1 MDPPVDEDAI
11 LHGMLDGDSADPQ
24 PVTSIPASTAAR
36 NALSKSTAS
45 MSSSQSSMR
54 RTRSTFAGSSASL
67 GSSSRNSAVSIDQST
82 MLVGID
88 DLGLQGSAAAPT
100 AAPAR
105 GGGMRYRKPLQSGND
120 DDGVAPLPARL
131 GRTSTRSSTNLLSD
145 DGMAPL
151 SSARRGSTNS
161 TNRLA
166 SRTNLRSTSDLAA
179 TGTGS
184 PRAVGSLRRMSRD
197 PGTLGSTVRL
207 TGGGALGSTTRLADA
222 PAPRRGSVGNLLG
235 DGARAPLGSR
245 KSSIAT
251 SSTALAKARTKSS
264 GTLLGSMTSMR
275 NAPGG
280 AAATPP
286 APRKDA
292 KACMS
297 NIDAALL
304 DAERNFRT
312 PLVAGN
318 GSPGPVAPSMPPVS
332 ARSSLHSALPSVGP
346 GRTSITSSAASQ
358 RPGTL
363 PPLPG
368 MGESAQQQ
376 QQQQP
381 VVVSDVSPVP
391 RRFSRITSGAPI
403 TAALLHE
410 AATQRK
416 DTVRSVTN
424 RLTDPDR
431 YPDAFKHR
439 IEAIHQRKLSMIQHQ
454 HELDPDDKLTPAD
467 LGAALPPMDHI
478 SDRAAAVTD
487 RLYRPAPVA
496 PAPPTNPAS
505 TRARPKPHY
514 DASRRMDFFNEFAR
528 GASRIQDVPAATAGT
543 EDGQGGRKGV
553 KFEEAGEGGEPL
565 AGIFGDVPLRE
576 GGIKKVT
583 VMSMGNLTVIK

>member
-11 LHGMLDGDSADPQ
+11 LHGMLDGDSAEPQ
-24 PVTSIPASTAAR
+24 PVTSILASTAAR
-36 NALSKSTAS
+36 NALRKSTAS

-54 RTRSTFAGSSASL
+54 RTHSNFAGSSASL
-67 GSSSRNSAVSIDQST
+67 GGSHSSCNSVVSIDQST

-88 DLGLQGSAAAPT
+88 DLGLQGTAAAP
-100 AAPAR
+100 AGGPPS
-105 GGGMRYRKPLQSGND
+105 GGMRYRKPLQSGND
-120 DDGVAPLPARL
+120 DDVAPLPARL
-131 GRTSTRSSTNLLSD
+131 GRTSTRSSTNLLND

-151 SSARRGSTNS
+151 SSARRSSINL

-184 PRAVGSLRRMSRD
+184 PRAVGSLRRLSRD
-197 PGTLGSTVRL
+197 PGTLGSTARL

-222 PAPRRGSVGNLLG
+222 PCPRRGSVGNLLG
-235 DGARAPLGSR
+235 GGDGARVPLGSR

-251 SSTALAKARTKSS
+251 SSTALSKARTKSS
-264 GTLLGSMTSMR
+264 GTLLGSMTNVR
-275 NAPGG
+275 NGPG
-280 AAATPP
+280 AAGTPP

-312 PLVAGN
+312 PLVTGN
-318 GSPGPVAPSMPPVS
+318 GSPGPAAPAIPTS

-358 RPGTL
+358 RPGML

-368 MGESAQQQ
+368 VGESAQQQ
-376 QQQQP
+376 QQP
-381 VVVSDVSPVP
+381 VVASDVSPAP
-391 RRFSRITSGAPI
+391 RRFTRITSGAPI

-416 DTVRSVTN
+416 DTVRRVTN

-439 IEAIHQRKLSMIQHQ
+439 IEAIHQRKLSVIQHQ
-454 HELDPDDKLTPAD
+454 HELEPDDKVTLAD

-478 SDRAAAVTD
+478 SDRATAVTD
-487 RLYRPAPVA
+487 RLYRPAPAA
-496 PAPPTNPAS
+496 PAPPTAPAPA
-505 TRARPKPHY
+505 RARPKPRN
-514 DASRRMDFFNEFAR
+514 DANCGMDFFNEFAR
-528 GASRIQDVPAATAGT
+528 GASRIQDVPAAAGAAADQT
-543 EDGQGGRKGV
+543 GPKRDEAAGDG
-553 KFEEAGEGGEPL
+553 APL
-565 AGIFGDVPLRE
+565 PGIFGDVPLKE

-583 VMSMGNLTVIK
+583 AMSMGNLTVIK

>member
-11 LHGMLDGDSADPQ
+11 LHGMLDGDSPEPQ
-24 PVTSIPASTAAR
+24 PVTSILASSAAR
-36 NALSKSTAS
+36 NALRKSTAS
-45 MSSSQSSMR
+45 MSSSKSSMR

-67 GSSSRNSAVSIDQST
+67 GGSNSSRNSVVSIDQST

-88 DLGLQGSAAAPT
+88 DLGLQGTAAAPSG
-100 AAPAR
+100 PHS
-105 GGGMRYRKPLQSGND
+105 GGMRYRKPLQSGND
-120 DDGVAPLPARL
+120 DDVSPLPSRL
-131 GRTSTRSSTNLLSD
+131 ARTSTRSSTNLLSD

-151 SSARRGSTNS
+151 SSARRSSTNS

-179 TGTGS
+179 ATGS

-197 PGTLGSTVRL
+197 PGALGSTARL
-207 TGGGALGSTTRLADA
+207 SGALGSTTRLADA
-222 PAPRRGSVGNLLG
+222 PAPRRGSVGNLLSGG
-235 DGARAPLGSR
+235 DSPRVPLGSR
-245 KSSIAT
+245 KSSIAA

-264 GTLLGSMTSMR
+264 GTLLGSMTSVR
-275 NAPGG
+275 GG
-280 AAATPP
+280 APAAAAAPP

-292 KACMS
+292 KSCMN

-312 PLVAGN
+312 PLVGGN
-318 GSPGPVAPSMPPVS
+318 SSPGPTTLAMPQS
-332 ARSSLHSALPSVGP
+332 ARSSLHSALPCVGP

-358 RPGTL
+358 RPGML

-368 MGESAQQQ
+368 AGEGSQQQRQ

-381 VVVSDVSPVP
+381 AAVASDVSPAP
-391 RRFSRITSGAPI
+391 RRFLRITSGAPI

-439 IEAIHQRKLSMIQHQ
+439 IEAIHQRKLSVIQHQ

-487 RLYRPAPVA
+487 RLYRPAPA
-496 PAPPTNPAS
+496 PSPAPPTAPPPA
-505 TRARPKPHY
+505 RARPKPRN
-514 DASRRMDFFNEFAR
+514 DANRGIDFFNEFAR
-528 GASRIQDVPAATAGT
+528 GASRIQDVPAAAAATNEQTGS
-543 EDGQGGRKGV
+543 KH
-553 KFEEAGEGGEPL
+553 EEAAGEGVPL

-576 GGIKKVT
+576 GRIKKVT
-583 VMSMGNLTVIK
+583 AMSMGNLTVIK